1 MSLLGSPRLRTI
13 AWLAAGAFVIMAAL
27 AALQA
32 FNTSRIPF
40 LTPQT
45 TADILVFT
53 AMSVI
58 VFLLLL
64 MLLVLLIRNILKLF
78 VDQRSRALG
87 SRLRTRLV
95 IGAALIALAPAAF
108 MFLFSFQLLNR
119 SVDRWFS
126 QPTSELRENSTRV
139 VLELAHYASSNAR
152 LEAEAIAA
160 SGAVDKDAAAANAEI
175 HSRRITLEGG
185 FVAVFG
191 QDKQAVL
198 GYQLPSDDSRMSLL
212 PWLDDGKSE
221 AISLH
226 GPVLQNL
233 LTTAQRTDE
242 PILIVERGQQ
252 KREYATGIAASPTG
266 KLVVV
271 GLPMPQGLSETAS
284 QIRIGATEYWT
295 LFRSRN
301 SIRTTYFFM
310 LLLITTLVFFSSMWL
325 ALFLSKQITRP
336 VEALADA
343 MDEIAD
349 GRLDK
354 RVAVDSSGEMAE
366 LVSAFNH
373 MAHDLETSRHMA
385 ESSREQLS
393 AANQALEERRRELE
407 TILET
412 IPSGVVT
419 LDKSGAVL
427 LANRAFAALVGHGR
441 LRDGE
446 TSLSG
451 HPIETLFPADC
462 ADDLAR
468 VIRRSHRMGAASTEI
483 EMRSQGRVVHL
494 AVTSARLELGTGVG
508 LGSRRQ
514 GSVLVVEDTTELLR
528 AQRQLAWKEVAQR
541 VAHEIKNPLTPIALS
556 AERIRKHLDRATAD
570 SPSVMRKCS
579 EVILGCVGT
588 LRTLVDQF
596 AALAQFPA
604 PQPRPCDM
612 NRITED
618 ALLLFS
624 GRMEGISIRTSL
636 EPGLPMVMADPD
648 AIKRALA
655 NLIDNAAEAM
665 QTSLLKVLTIETC
678 LSEDGSSVEVA
689 VSDTGHGLTDEIRER
704 LFLPFYSTKQRGT
717 GLGLSIAAKI
727 AQEHHGSI
735 RAESNSPQGA
745 RFLLCLPVI
754 ENGVP
759 VSKEIAAEVA
769 SNLFVPNSGPM
780 KEELKP
786 ADTEDATV
794 ASNHSR

>member
-1 MSLLGSPRLRTI
+1 MVDCGAERLSAYNLGMSLLDSPRRRTI
-13 AWLAAGAFVIMAAL
+13 AWLAAGVFVIL
-27 AALQA
+27 ATLQA
-32 FNTSRIPF
+32 LYSFNTSKIPF

-45 TADILVFT
+45 TGDILVFT

-58 VFLLLL
+58 VFLLLML
-64 MLLVLLIRNILKLF
+64 LLVLLIRNILKLF

-95 IGAALIALAPAAF
+95 VGAALIALAPAGF

-139 VLELAHYASSNAR
+139 VLELAHYATSNAR
-152 LEAEAIAA
+152 LEAQAIAD
-160 SGAVDKDAAAANAEI
+160 SGAVDKDLAAANAEI

-185 FVAVFG
+185 FVAVYG
-191 QDKQAVL
+191 ADKQGFL
-198 GYQLPSDDSRMSLL
+198 GYQLPSDASHLSLL
-212 PWLDDGKSE
+212 PWLDDGK
-221 AISLH
+221 AATVALQ
-226 GPVLQNL
+226 GPVLANL
-233 LTTAQRTDE
+233 LTVAQRTDE
-242 PILIVERGQQ
+242 PILVVDNGQG
-252 KREYATGIAASPTG
+252 KREYASGIAATPG
-266 KLVVV
+266 GRLVVV
-271 GLPMPQGLSETAS
+271 GLPMPQGLSATAS
-284 QIRIGATEYWT
+284 EIRTGASEYWM

-349 GRLDK
+349 GKLDK
-354 RVAVDSSGEMAE
+354 RVFVDSSGEMAE
-366 LVSAFNH
+366 LIAAFNH
-373 MAHDLETSRHMA
+373 MAQDLETSRHMA

-419 LDKSGAVL
+419 LDKSGAIL
-427 LANRAFAALVGHGR
+427 LANRAFAALIGH
-441 LRDGE
+441 RDD
-446 TSLSG
+446 SNLSG
-451 HPIETLFPADC
+451 RQIETLFPADC
-462 ADDLAR
+462 SDDLAR
-468 VIRRSHRMGAASTEI
+468 VIRRSYRMGAASTEV
-483 EMRSQGRVVHL
+483 ETHALGRVVHL
-494 AVTSARLELGTGVG
+494 AVTSARLELGPGVG
-508 LGSRRQ
+508 LRSDSGRQ
-514 GSVLVVEDTTELLR
+514 GAVLVVEDTTELLR

-556 AERIRKHLDRATAD
+556 AERIRKHLDRTTED

-588 LRTLVDQF
+588 MRTLVDQF

-612 NRITED
+612 NQIAED

-624 GRMEGISIRTSL
+624 GRLEGITMRKL
-636 EPGLPMVMADPD
+636 MEPGLPQVMADPD
-648 AIKRALA
+648 AVKRALA

-665 QTSLLKVLTIETC
+665 QTSLLRVLTVTTG
-678 LSEDGSSVEVA
+678 LSEDGMSVEVA
-689 VSDTGHGLTDEIRER
+689 VCDTGYGLTDEIRER

-735 RAESNSPQGA
+735 RAEANSPKGA
-745 RFLLCLPVI
+745 RFMLCLPVM
-754 ENGVP
+754 ENGVTL
-759 VSKEIAAEVA
+759 SKTTPEVA
-769 SNLFVPNSGPM
+769 VQAETEAAVVESGG
-780 KEELKP
+780 
-786 ADTEDATV
+786 
-794 ASNHSR
+794 SR

>member
-1 MSLLGSPRLRTI
+1 MSLLGSSRRRTI
-13 AWLAAGAFVIMAAL
+13 ALLAAGAFVIFAAL

-32 FNTSRIPF
+32 FNTSHVPF

-45 TADILVFT
+45 TGDILVFT

-64 MLLVLLIRNILKLF
+64 MMLVLLIRNILKLF

-139 VLELAHYASSNAR
+139 VLELAHYATSNAR

-160 SGAVDKDAAAANAEI
+160 SGAADKDLVQARAEI

-185 FVAVFG
+185 YVVVYG
-191 QDKQAVL
+191 PDKQSVL
-198 GYQLPSDDSRMSLL
+198 EYQTPAATSHLSLL
-212 PWLDDGKSE
+212 PWLDDGTSA
-221 AISLH
+221 AIPLH
-226 GPVLQNL
+226 GPLQQDL
-233 LTTAQRTDE
+233 LMMAQRTDE
-242 PILIVERGQQ
+242 PILVVENGQE
-252 KREYATGIAASPTG
+252 KREYASGLAATPG
-266 KLVVV
+266 GRLVVV
-271 GLPMPQGLSETAS
+271 GLPMPQGLSDTAS
-284 QIRIGATEYWT
+284 QIRIGASEYWT

-301 SIRTTYFFM
+301 SIRTTYISM

-349 GRLDK
+349 GKLDK
-354 RVAVDSSGEMAE
+354 RVSVDSSGEMAE
-366 LVSAFNH
+366 LVAAFNH
-373 MAHDLETSRHMA
+373 MAQDLETSRHMA
-385 ESSREQLS
+385 ETSREQLS

-419 LDKSGAVL
+419 LDNNGAIMQ
-427 LANRAFAALVGHGR
+427 ANRAFAALIGGEA
-441 LRDGE
+441 E

-451 HPIETLFPADC
+451 RRIETLFPTDC
-462 ADDLAR
+462 TEDLSR
-468 VIRRSHRMGAASTEI
+468 VIRRSYRMGAASTEI
-483 EMRSQGRVVHL
+483 EMHSRGRVVHL
-494 AVTSARLELGTGVG
+494 AVTSARLELGAGFG
-508 LGSRRQ
+508 PGPNSGRQ
-514 GSVLVVEDTTELLR
+514 GAVLVVEDTTELLR

-556 AERIRKHLDRATAD
+556 AERIRKHLDRATEE
-570 SPSVMRKCS
+570 SPSVIRKCS

-604 PQPRPCDM
+604 PQPRPSDM
-612 NRITED
+612 NKITED

-624 GRMEGISIRTSL
+624 GRVDGITIRTML

-665 QTSLLKVLTIETC
+665 QTSLLRVLTVKSG
-678 LSEDGSSVEVA
+678 LSEDGMSVEVA

-735 RAESNSPQGA
+735 RAESNSPKGA

-754 ENGVP
+754 ESAVATSRERSAEASIDSSAQSNQ
-759 VSKEIAAEVA
+759 AATEDAPVA
-769 SNLFVPNSGPM
+769 SNS
-780 KEELKP
+780 
-786 ADTEDATV
+786 
-794 ASNHSR
+794 SR